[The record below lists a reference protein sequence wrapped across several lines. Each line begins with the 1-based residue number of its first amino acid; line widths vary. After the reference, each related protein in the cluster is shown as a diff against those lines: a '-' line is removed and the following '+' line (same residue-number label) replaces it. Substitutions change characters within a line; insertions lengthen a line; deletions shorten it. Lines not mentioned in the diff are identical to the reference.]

1 MVKLPRHATEQPT
14 AWPQWKFFFSC
25 FLFFFSFYLLFLL
38 KPSPIFFHFFLSFSN
53 WFLCSSQA
61 FDCNTLRISNS
72 SSCYSCNMDIP
83 ASSFLFHF
91 KLFYDKLTIL
101 SEKQKIAH
109 NQLNAEGLVASGAQK
124 AIKEIGNRSQ
134 GGEGKHLPPPLPP
147 WVEEGGRKRKR
158 IHPRINR
165 IYFHTFQHHDGTTWL
180 RTIVRKFSVE

>member
-1 MVKLPRHATEQPT
+1 MQLNSQLLGLNENC
-14 AWPQWKFFFSC
+14 FFFPV
-25 FLFFFSFYLLFLL
+25 F
-38 KPSPIFFHFFLSFSN
+38 FFLSFFFFFILFAISLVAFSNFLRFFIFFSN

-101 SEKQKIAH
+101 SQKQKIAH
-109 NQLNAEGLVASGAQK
+109 NQLNAEGLVSSGAQK

-134 GGEGKHLPPPLPP
+134 GGEGKHLLPLPP
-147 WVEEGGRKRKR
+147 
-158 IHPRINR
+158 
-165 IYFHTFQHHDGTTWL
+165 
-180 RTIVRKFSVE
+180 

>member
-14 AWPQWKFFFSC
+14 AWP
-25 FLFFFSFYLLFLL
+25 
-38 KPSPIFFHFFLSFSN
+38 SPIFFISFSN

-109 NQLNAEGLVASGAQK
+109 NQLNAEGLVSSGAQK
-124 AIKEIGNRSQ
+124 AIKEIGNR
-134 GGEGKHLPPPLPP
+134 EGKENTSPPSP
-147 WVEEGGRKRKR
+147 WVEEGGRKK

-165 IYFHTFQHHDGTTWL
+165 IYFHTFPHYDGTTWL
-180 RTIVRKFSVE
+180 RTVVRQFSVG

>member
-1 MVKLPRHATEQPT
+1 MVLRISLTKWSSYPDIQLSSQLLGLNENV
-14 AWPQWKFFFSC
+14 FFFLFS
-25 FLFFFSFYLLFLL
+25 FFFSFYLLFLL

-109 NQLNAEGLVASGAQK
+109 NQLNAEGLV
-124 AIKEIGNRSQ
+124 SQ
-134 GGEGKHLPPPLPP
+134 TRKWVIGEGRGRKTPSPSPPLS
-147 WVEEGGRKRKR
+147 GGWGMKKKNNSSQDQQDLFP
-158 IHPRINR
+158 HFFNTMMVPL
-165 IYFHTFQHHDGTTWL
+165 G
-180 RTIVRKFSVE
+180 

>member
-14 AWPQWKFFFSC
+14 AWPQWKLFFF
-25 FLFFFSFYLLFLL
+25 FLFSFFSFYLLFLL
-38 KPSPIFFHFFLSFSN
+38 KPSPIFFISFSN

-61 FDCNTLRISNS
+61 FDCNTLRTSNS

-83 ASSFLFHF
+83 AWSFLFHF
-91 KLFYDKLTIL
+91 KFMISSPYWVKN
-101 SEKQKIAH
+101 KKIAH
-109 NQLNAEGLVASGAQK
+109 NQLNAEGLVSSGAQK

-134 GGEGKHLPPPLPP
+134 GEEGKHLSPLPP
-147 WVEEGGRKRKR
+147 WVEEGGRKRKI

-180 RTIVRKFSVE
+180 RTVVRKFSVE